1 MINLKPILQL
11 FDLSDFDLDNIEKYN
26 KQTLMDLL
34 DSRPLSIKDY
44 SSCKTNAVITCNN
57 KLDKNSYIKILKNSY
72 DNYVI
77 LFKYHEKILNYKNI
91 PAKIVVSSGEIIRIV
106 YKSESGITDFNG
118 QPAIQSKQKYH
129 INGLEPQV
137 YCEKA
142 LFPCYECSYYLND
155 QLHRI
160 DGKATLRE
168 YWLFGKRI
176 KSEKK
181 YWRLINSVQTSSKK
195 LLKLN
200 LSNIELKLIYEL
212 ALYFENKDYA
222 NQIEDLMLINKLI
235 KNNSKGG
242 ILINM

>member
-1 MINLKPILQL
+1 M
-11 FDLSDFDLDNIEKYN
+11 
-26 KQTLMDLL
+26 
-34 DSRPLSIKDY
+34 
-44 SSCKTNAVITCNN
+44 
-57 KLDKNSYIKILKNSY
+57 
-72 DNYVI
+72 
-77 LFKYHEKILNYKNI
+77 
-91 PAKIVVSSGEIIRIV
+91 
-106 YKSESGITDFNG
+106 
-118 QPAIQSKQKYH
+118 
-129 INGLEPQV
+129 

-160 DGKATLRE
+160 DGKATLTE

-181 YWRLINSVQTSSKK
+181 YWRLINSVQTNSKK

-222 NQIEDLMLINKLI
+222 NQIEDLMLVNKLI